1 MFKGIKEDAFV
12 PEKKKKV
19 EADCNTVINNEIHV
33 KEKARQAKLNTIVN
47 WFDRGIIVNFYR
59 FPRVKRR

>member
-33 KEKARQAKLNTIVN
+33 KEKARQAKLNTIVY
-47 WFDRGIIVNFYR
+47 WFDKGALLSIFIDFQE
-59 FPRVKRR
+59 

>member
-12 PEKKKKV
+12 PEKKRLKLI
-19 EADCNTVINNEIHV
+19 VIISNEIHV

-47 WFDRGIIVNFYR
+47 WFEKGALSSICIYFQE
-59 FPRVKRR
+59 